1 MPRNENQLKASLRVK
16 ESELTRARLAL
27 RAAMKKRA
35 DLEALIDDVK
45 AELPDDIEQQIAAI
59 NDTVSAC
66 KDQVEA
72 LTAEIANLNETL
84 SGLGGQDTDSAD
96 PKEDPKEDPAKR
108 SRART
113 VAPESRS
120 FRCRSGLFATRT
132 QRDAFYARQ
141 SVADWLQRVRALAQS
156 KRSVTGA
163 ELTIPTDVLDVL
175 RDNLHRYS
183 KLIRYV
189 MLKPVSGKARQ
200 PIIGKVP
207 EGIWMEMSG
216 VLNNLELR
224 FTQVETDGYKVG
236 GFVPIDNYLL
246 QDSDI
251 ALGEEI
257 MYQLGQSIGL
267 ALDKAIVFGKGGKG
281 KMPLGFVTRLAQTA
295 RPEDWDET
303 KRGPW
308 KDLHSSNVLKLNLS
322 TAYGTE
328 FFRPLLQACAK
339 ARPSYNESEPVW
351 VLNDKTAQD
360 LKIRA
365 MEFNANAAL
374 VAGMDG
380 KMPVIGGDVVTL
392 DFMPDNMISGGYLG
406 EYLLAEREGSTF
418 AVSDQVRFLEDQ
430 TCFRG
435 TARYD
440 GQPISDGFVAV
451 TYDNTEVTTDMDFAP
466 DYANTA
472 PNSLVITSAVGGT
485 TGTTKLTVAG
495 MVSAANKLMA
505 FVGAPASIGMG
516 DAPGADWTAIVS
528 GTTNIKAPTGSGAT
542 VVELDGKGRVIS
554 IGYIASVTAK

>member
-1 MPRNENQLKASLRVK
+1 MPRNENQLKASLRAK

-45 AELPDDIEQQIAAI
+45 AELPDDIEQQIAGI
-59 NDTVSAC
+59 NDTVSTC
-66 KDQVEA
+66 KDQVET
-72 LTAEIANLNETL
+72 LTEEIANLNETL
-84 SGLGGQDTDSAD
+84 SGLGGPEPDSAD

-113 VAPESRS
+113 TAPESRS

-200 PIIGKVP
+200 PSSGEVP

-251 ALGEEI
+251 ALG
-257 MYQLGQSIGL
+257 
-267 ALDKAIVFGKGGKG
+267 K
-281 KMPLGFVTRLAQTA
+281 
-295 RPEDWDET
+295 
-303 KRGPW
+303 
-308 KDLHSSNVLKLNLS
+308 
-322 TAYGTE
+322 
-328 FFRPLLQACAK
+328 
-339 ARPSYNESEPVW
+339 
-351 VLNDKTAQD
+351 
-360 LKIRA
+360 
-365 MEFNANAAL
+365 
-374 VAGMDG
+374 
-380 KMPVIGGDVVTL
+380 
-392 DFMPDNMISGGYLG
+392 
-406 EYLLAEREGSTF
+406 
-418 AVSDQVRFLEDQ
+418 
-430 TCFRG
+430 
-435 TARYD
+435 
-440 GQPISDGFVAV
+440 
-451 TYDNTEVTTDMDFAP
+451 
-466 DYANTA
+466 
-472 PNSLVITSAVGGT
+472 
-485 TGTTKLTVAG
+485 
-495 MVSAANKLMA
+495 
-505 FVGAPASIGMG
+505 
-516 DAPGADWTAIVS
+516 
-528 GTTNIKAPTGSGAT
+528 
-542 VVELDGKGRVIS
+542 
-554 IGYIASVTAK
+554 